1 MKWTLGVIRVFVGM
15 GRKSKSIETESHIGN
30 KKMCCAIVL
39 WGDCRKKK
47 NIVGTSNSL
56 KKSILV
62 LLLSISELIDNLF

>member
-15 GRKSKSIETESHIGN
+15 GRKSKSIETESHRGN

-39 WGDCRKKK
+39 WGDCRKK
-47 NIVGTSNSL
+47 NIMGTSNSL

-62 LLLSISELIDNLF
+62 LLLSIGELIDNLF